1 MMTTHQQIIKAIGA
15 HALWK
20 SRLEKVITQGI
31 SDTSVTVVR
40 QDNQCDFGRWM
51 HGPDL
56 PEGEKRSTHFKEC
69 LHLHRQFHLAAAKI
83 MTLALA
89 NRKDEA
95 SRALAPMSEFA
106 NSSASL
112 TKAMMEWDKE
122 VTQPPAGSGQH

>member
-20 SRLEKVITQGI
+20 SRLEKVIAQGI

-40 QDNQCDFGRWM
+40 QDDQCDFGRWM
-51 HGPDL
+51 HGSEL

-89 NRKDEA
+89 NKRDEA
-95 SRALAPMSEFA
+95 TRAMAPRSEFA

-112 TKAMMEWDKE
+112 TKAMMDWDKE
-122 VTQPPAGSGQH
+122 VERLPTPGGHR